1 MIENELEEFSS
12 KCGLSSQE
20 YLQLLKSIKLKNS
33 VGYLSVDNMDID
45 AEVKTTTSGVK
56 LLTGIP

>member
-1 MIENELEEFSS
+1 MIENKIEEFSS
-12 KCGLSSQE
+12 KCGLNSQE

-45 AEVKTTTSGVK
+45 AEVKNTTSGVK